1 MEIKHEVVIV
11 WSDEDDAFIA
21 NVPALPGCMTHGS
34 TRADARRNIEEAYA
48 LWLDTAH
55 ERGRVVPDFDAGGVT

>member
-1 MEIKHEVVIV
+1 MKHEVVII

-34 TRADARRNIEEAYA
+34 TRADALRNIEEAYA
-48 LWLDTAH
+48 LWLEAARET
-55 ERGRVVPDFDAGGVT
+55 GRLDAGGVT